1 MMFASHHERASPAGL
16 LFRPCRTVG
25 VLARCGACMTPLT
38 LAVGLALATAASLLP
53 DMMLTI
59 AATGAGSPPVM
70 LVWLAAAATLVLAF
84 AITWAVHGVLLAGVS
99 RWGAAPI
106 TPAVALRLAPWLW
119 LPLGLRLAI
128 YRAADLLGI
137 DRMHLGVSGLIEQFG
152 QPAPLMQQVLWQ
164 CDLFFA
170 WHLILVGVALTYLA
184 RLSAAR
190 LVDALLVYG
199 LLALVFQAVL
209 TLGAAA

>member
-1 MMFASHHERASPAGL
+1 MFASNHERAGPAGL
-16 LFRPCRTVG
+16 LFRPCTTVG
-25 VLARCGACMTPLT
+25 VLARCGAYVTPLA
-38 LAVGLALATAASLLP
+38 LAAGLALAMAASLLP

-59 AATGAGSPPVM
+59 AGTGVGGPPVALLW
-70 LVWLAAAATLVLAF
+70 LVAAATLVLTF
-84 AITWAVHGVLLAGVS
+84 AVTWVVHGVMLAGVS

-106 TPAVALRLAPWLW
+106 TLAVALRLAPWLW

-128 YRAADLLGI
+128 YRVADLLGI
-137 DRMHLGVSGLIEQFG
+137 DRMHVGVSGLIEQFG

-184 RLSAAR
+184 RLAATR
-190 LVDALLVYG
+190 LVDAILVYG
-199 LLALVFQAVL
+199 LLALVFQAIL